1 MDNTVELLFELL
13 QSGDEALDFLC
24 ENLDPSAADTCI
36 TVSEALGDLYDNI
49 AVYIENYNIKE
60 QHRGREAALNAGLA
74 AGKLCRAY
82 SGGDLETAAHILT
95 YELLP
100 LHGFLSNELNFWFAV
115 YPDKGKM
122 HEYRDKQQEDVT
134 EYFSCHEETLKLD
147 YAYDVSIMLLCYNK
161 VYLTKIA
168 FESLLKYTN
177 FEKYSVELIIV
188 NNGSDDNGETSA
200 FIENINDPRVKKVD
214 LKYPLGY
221 NGYSLGP
228 LAAGGRYF
236 IEFHSDVI
244 ATENW
249 LENLICCISSDWRI
263 GAVVAVSNETTNAQ
277 QIPTNYKDPMEKDAD
292 MQRFAKNYNRSDPS
306 KWEERTRIAPTS
318 GYITPTGLYR
328 RLLRDPWLYYGQFTD
343 DDMSAFLRRS
353 GFRQIVAKDTFLHHF
368 GSQTS
373 MKDIV
378 ENDSIRQMQKR
389 FYEKWGIDAWYSIG
403 RNSAVVEYME
413 IQNVGNHESFLF
425 IDPLFGYSS
434 GFILNRIREKGKKV
448 GETGAIVSD
457 MRYEADA
464 IFYYDKVIVGRVSES
479 LAQIQRKYDYVIFQ
493 PDMEEYIDKD
503 LPNLLKVLH
512 LVSKPDTKVV
522 FTLSNP
528 AYYTRLKEFVSN
540 VVTSRP
546 SEPWYGIRFID
557 IGYVHAEA
565 QKQGFNCTVLDVK
578 GAEAASNTQEIAHLQ
593 AVLENKSSTDTITS
607 KTRVFVLS
615 PNLDRE

>member
-1 MDNTVELLFELL
+1 MENTVEQLFGLL

-24 ENLDPSAADTCI
+24 ENLDPSTADTCI
-36 TVSEALGDLYDNI
+36 TVSEALGDLYDNLTI
-49 AVYIENYNIKE
+49 YIENYNIKE
-60 QHRGREAALNAGLA
+60 RHRGREAALNAGLA

-82 SGGDLETAAHILT
+82 SGGDLETVAHILT
-95 YELLP
+95 YEMLP
-100 LHGFLSNELNFWFAV
+100 LHGFLSNELNFWFAI

-134 EYFSCHEETLKLD
+134 EYFSRHEETLKLE
-147 YAYDVSIMLLCYNK
+147 YTYDVSIMLLCYNK
-161 VYLTKIA
+161 AYLTKIA

-177 FEKYSVELIIV
+177 FEKYNVELIIV
-188 NNGSDDNGETSA
+188 NNGSDDNGETSTY
-200 FIENINDPRVKKVD
+200 IENINDPRVKKVD

-249 LENLICCISSDWRI
+249 LENLMGCISSNWRI
-263 GAVVAVSNETTNAQ
+263 GAVVAASNETPNAQ
-277 QIPTNYKDPMEKDAD
+277 KIPVSYKDPMENDAD
-292 MQRFAKNYNRSDPS
+292 MQRFAKKYNRRDPS

-343 DDMSAFLRRS
+343 DDMSMFLRRS
-353 GFRQIVAKDTFLHHF
+353 GFRQVVAKDTFLHHF

-378 ENDSIRQMQKR
+378 ENDSVGQMKKR

-403 RNSAVVEYME
+403 ENHIMIEYMDRQD
-413 IQNVGNHESFLF
+413 ISDHKSFLF
-425 IDPLFGYSS
+425 IDTLFGFSS
-434 GFILNRIREKGKKV
+434 VYILGRIKVKGKKV

-457 MRYEADA
+457 MRYGADA
-464 IFYYDKVIVGRVSES
+464 KHYYDKVIIGRVSES
-479 LAQIQRKYDYVIFQ
+479 LAQLQKKYDYVVFH
-493 PDMEEYIDKD
+493 PDIEEYIDKNF
-503 LPNLLKVLH
+503 PNLLKALH
-512 LVSKPDTKVV
+512 LISKPDTKIL

-528 AYYTRLKEFVSN
+528 AYYTRLQEFISN
-540 VVTSRP
+540 VVTSKP
-546 SEPWYGIRFID
+546 FEPWYGIRFID
-557 IGYVHAEA
+557 IGYVYAEV
-565 QKQGFNCTVLDVK
+565 QKQGFNCTVMHVK
-578 GAEAASNTQEIAHLQ
+578 SAESGLNTQTIAHLQ
-593 AVLENKSSTDTITS
+593 AILEDKSDADTMTS
-607 KTRVFVLS
+607 KTRLFILS
-615 PNLDRE
+615 PK